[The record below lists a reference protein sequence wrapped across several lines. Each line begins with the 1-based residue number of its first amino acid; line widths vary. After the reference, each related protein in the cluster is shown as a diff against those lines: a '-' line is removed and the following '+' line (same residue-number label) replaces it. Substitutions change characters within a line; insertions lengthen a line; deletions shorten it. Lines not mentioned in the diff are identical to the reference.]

1 MATASSGS
9 KARRPGNASSAK
21 GNGHTR
27 ASTRERTAV
36 SSEQDESG
44 GARKAATLPLV
55 AGGAAAAG
63 LAAGSVLGAK
73 LRRRK
78 RPRVLGIP
86 MPRGSELKAG
96 AECVANAQ
104 RDLSLGRAQAD
115 ESQRLSPIE
124 VVLAGLTSRRVPA
137 RKN

>member
-9 KARRPGNASSAK
+9 KARRPGNASSVK
-21 GNGHTR
+21 GNGDSR
-27 ASTRERTAV
+27 ANARERTAV
-36 SSEQDESG
+36 SSEPDERG
-44 GARKAATLPLV
+44 GARKAKLPLV

-63 LAAGSVLGAK
+63 LAAGTVLGAK
-73 LRRRK
+73 LRRRQ
-78 RPRVLGIP
+78 RARVLGIP

-96 AECVANAQ
+96 AEWVANAQ
-104 RDLSLGRAQAD
+104 RDLGVGRAHAE